1 MVGAR
6 VHARVERLKHPVYRH
21 KLIQIAADAIL
32 LAAAYYLAFRLR
44 FLDAPGGIPD
54 RYDHMLA
61 NSIGFVV
68 VGQLIVY
75 YAFGLY
81 EKWWRYFRLPDMIA
95 VLRACAVATAIL
107 AITFLLL
114 KPFDDQIP
122 RSVVVTNFLLT
133 VFLIG
138 GARLLVRMVLVER
151 LARRDV
157 RGARRVLVVGAGS
170 GGQMVAREMQLNP
183 NLAARAIGFLDDD
196 PRKRGMRLHGIN
208 VLGTTDEVGEIL
220 DEFQP
225 DEVIIAI
232 PSAPGVLRGRVVTAC
247 RERDL
252 PVRTLPTVFELLR
265 GGVQL
270 TRQLREVQVEDV
282 LGRDP
287 VRMELHRVG
296 AYIQDKVVMVTGAG
310 GSIGSELVRQIARV
324 HPKLLVM
331 LDHAEDNL
339 FQIDREM
346 VEERHFTGIESVLAD
361 CKEGDRML
369 EVMQRFKPDVVFHAA
384 AYKHVPLME
393 ANPLE
398 AIRNNAMATRVT
410 AETAVVSGCERF
422 VLISTDKAVNPRTV
436 MGASKA
442 MAEWIVEAAGRK
454 HPQTKFVSVRFGN
467 VLASSGSVVPIF
479 RGQIERGGP
488 VTVTD
493 PDMTRYFM
501 TIPEAV
507 QLVIRSGDLGGAS
520 GEVFVLEMGEP
531 VKIVDLAHNMIRLA
545 GYEPEVDIAIEY
557 VGARPGEKIHEELFN
572 SDERPQPTASER
584 IVRAVREA
592 PLDPEW
598 VNGTLTRLEALV
610 SDGDEAHLAEQT
622 VELVSSRRAAVL
634 PVDDL
639 TH

>member
-1 MVGAR
+1 M
-6 VHARVERLKHPVYRH
+6 ERLKHPVYRH
-21 KLIQIAADAIL
+21 RLIQLAADAVLI
-32 LAAAYYLAFRLR
+32 AAAYYLAFRLR
-44 FLDAPGGIPD
+44 FLDARGGIPP
-54 RYDHMLA
+54 RYDHMLGH
-61 NSIGFVV
+61 SIAFVV
-68 VGQLIVY
+68 AGQLVVFY
-75 YAFGLY
+75 VFGLY
-81 EKWWRYFRLPDMIA
+81 EKWWRYFRLPDMIG
-95 VLRACAVATAIL
+95 VLRACAVSTAVL
-107 AITFLLL
+107 AIAFLLL
-114 KPFDDQIP
+114 KPFHDQIP
-122 RSVVVTNFLLT
+122 RSVLVSYFLLS

-138 GARLLVRMVLVER
+138 GARLLVRMLLVER
-151 LARRDV
+151 MARRDV
-157 RGARRVLVVGAGS
+157 RGAKRVLVVGAGS

-183 NLAARAIGFLDDD
+183 NLASRAIGFLDDD

-208 VLGTTDEVGEIL
+208 VLGTTDGVGDVL
-220 DEFQP
+220 DEFSP

-247 RERDL
+247 RERNV

-287 VRMELHRVG
+287 VKMELDRVG
-296 AYIQDKVVMVTGAG
+296 AYVQDKVVLVTGAG

-324 HPKLLVM
+324 RPKLLVI

-339 FQIDREM
+339 FRIDREM
-346 VEERHFTGIESVLAD
+346 IEERHFARVESVLAD
-361 CKEGDRML
+361 CKEADRML
-369 EVMQRFKPDVVFHAA
+369 EVMQRFKPEIVFHAA

-398 AIRNNAMATRVT
+398 AIRNNAMATQVT
-410 AETAVVSGCERF
+410 TETAVASGCERF
-422 VLISTDKAVNPRTV
+422 VLVSTDKAVNPRTV

-454 HPQTKFVSVRFGN
+454 HPQTRFVTVRFGN

-493 PDMTRYFM
+493 PEMTRYFM

-507 QLVIRSGDLGGAS
+507 QLVIRAGDLGGVS

-545 GYEPEVDIAIEY
+545 GYEPEVDIAVEF
-557 VGARPGEKIHEELFN
+557 VGARPGEKLHEELFN
-572 SDERPQPTASER
+572 SDERPQPTASDR
-584 IVRAVREA
+584 IVRAVRHA

-598 VNGTLTRLEALV
+598 VNGTLGRLEKLIR
-610 SDGDEAHLAEQT
+610 DGDEANLAEQT
-622 VELVSSRRAAVL
+622 VKLVSASRGPAV

-639 TH
+639 TA

>member
-1 MVGAR
+1 VD
-6 VHARVERLKHPVYRH
+6 RLKYPVWRH
-21 KLIQIAADAIL
+21 RLIQIAADAL
-32 LAAAYYLAFRLR
+32 LVAAAYYLAFRLR
-44 FLDAPGGIPD
+44 FLDASGGIPE

-68 VGQLIVY
+68 VGQLFIFY
-75 YAFGLY
+75 ISGLY

-95 VLRACAVATAIL
+95 VLRACAISTAIL

-122 RSVVVTNFLLT
+122 RSVVVSDFLLT
-133 VFLIG
+133 VFLVG
-138 GARLLVRMVLVER
+138 GARLLARMVLVER

-170 GGQMVAREMQLNP
+170 GGQMIARELQLNP
-183 NLAARAIGFLDDD
+183 NLAAKAIGFLDDD
-196 PRKRGMRLHGIN
+196 PRKRGMRVHSIN
-208 VLGTTDEVGEIL
+208 VLGTTEEVGEVL
-220 DEFQP
+220 DEMSP

-232 PSAPGVLRGRVVTAC
+232 PSAPGVMRGRVVTAC
-247 RERDL
+247 RERDV

-282 LGRDP
+282 LGREP
-287 VRMELHRVG
+287 VKMELDRVG
-296 AYIQDKVVMVTGAG
+296 AYMQDKVVLVTGAG

-324 HPKLLVM
+324 RPKLLVV

-339 FQIDREM
+339 FRIDREM
-346 VEERHFTGIESVLAD
+346 IEERHFTRVESVLAD
-361 CKEGDRML
+361 CKEPERML
-369 EVMQRFKPDVVFHAA
+369 EVMQRFRPNVVFHAA

-398 AIRNNAMATRVT
+398 AIRNNAIATRVT
-410 AETAVVSGCERF
+410 AETAVASGCERF
-422 VLISTDKAVNPRTV
+422 VLVSTDKAVNPRTV

-442 MAEWIVEAAGRK
+442 MAEWIVEASGRK
-454 HPQTKFVSVRFGN
+454 HPQTRFVTVRFGN

-479 RGQIERGGP
+479 RSQIERGGP

-493 PDMTRYFM
+493 PEMTRYFM

-507 QLVIRSGDLGGAS
+507 QLVIRSGDLGGSS

-545 GYEPEVDIAIEY
+545 GYEPEVDIAIEF
-557 VGARPGEKIHEELFN
+557 VGPRPGEKLHEELFN
-572 SDERPQPTASER
+572 SDERPQPTAADR
-584 IVRAVREA
+584 IVRAVRKA

-598 VNGTLTRLEALV
+598 VNGTLSRLERLV
-610 SDGDEAHLAEQT
+610 STGDEADLAAQT
-622 VELVSSRRAAVL
+622 VELVVRRRASAL
-634 PVDDL
+634 PVDDV
-639 TH
+639 TA

>member
-1 MVGAR
+1 VD
-6 VHARVERLKHPVYRH
+6 RLKHPVWRH
-21 KLIQIAADAIL
+21 RLIQIAADAVL
-32 LAAAYYLAFRLR
+32 VAAAYYLAFRLR
-44 FLDAPGGIPD
+44 FLDVEGGIPE
-54 RYDHMLA
+54 RYDHMLVT
-61 NSIGFVV
+61 SIGFVV
-68 VGQLIVY
+68 VGQLFVFY
-75 YAFGLY
+75 VSGLY
-81 EKWWRYFRLPDMIA
+81 EKWWRYFRLPDMIT
-95 VLRACAVATAIL
+95 VLRACAISTAIL

-122 RSVVVTNFLLT
+122 RSVVVSNFLLT

-138 GARLLVRMVLVER
+138 GARLLARMILVER

-170 GGQMVAREMQLNP
+170 GGQMVARELQLNP
-183 NLAARAIGFLDDD
+183 NLGSKAIGFLDDD
-196 PRKRGMRLHGIN
+196 PRKRGMRVHGIN
-208 VLGTTDEVGEIL
+208 VLGTTEEAGDIL
-220 DEFQP
+220 DEFHP
-225 DEVIIAI
+225 DEVLIAI

-282 LGRDP
+282 LGREP
-287 VRMELHRVG
+287 VRMELDRVG
-296 AYIQDKVVMVTGAG
+296 AYMQDKVVLVTGAG
-310 GSIGSELVRQIARV
+310 GSIGAELVRQIARV
-324 HPKLLVM
+324 RPKLLVM

-339 FQIDREM
+339 FRIDREM
-346 VEERHFTGIESVLAD
+346 IEERHFTRIESVLAD
-361 CKEGDRML
+361 CKEPERML
-369 EVMQRFKPDVVFHAA
+369 EVMQRFRPDVVFHAA

-398 AIRNNAMATRVT
+398 AIRNNAIATRVT
-410 AETAVVSGCERF
+410 AETAVASGCDRF
-422 VLISTDKAVNPRTV
+422 VLVSTDKAVNPRTV

-454 HPQTKFVSVRFGN
+454 HPQTRFVTVRFGN

-479 RGQIERGGP
+479 RSQIERGGP

-493 PDMTRYFM
+493 PEMTRYFM

-507 QLVIRSGDLGGAS
+507 QLVIRSGDLGGTS

-545 GYEPEVDIAIEY
+545 GYEPEVDIAIEF
-557 VGARPGEKIHEELFN
+557 VGARPGEKLHEELFN
-572 SDERPQPTASER
+572 SDERPQPTAANR
-584 IVRAVREA
+584 IVRAVRDA
-592 PLDPEW
+592 PRDPEW
-598 VNGTLTRLEALV
+598 VNATLTRLEALV
-610 SDGDEAHLAEQT
+610 STGDEAELAEQT
-622 VELVSSRRAAVL
+622 VELVTQRRSAAPTL
-634 PVDDL
+634 DDM
-639 TH
+639 TA

>member
-1 MVGAR
+1 
-6 VHARVERLKHPVYRH
+6 
-21 KLIQIAADAIL
+21 
-32 LAAAYYLAFRLR
+32 
-44 FLDAPGGIPD
+44 
-54 RYDHMLA
+54 
-61 NSIGFVV
+61 
-68 VGQLIVY
+68 
-75 YAFGLY
+75 
-81 EKWWRYFRLPDMIA
+81 
-95 VLRACAVATAIL
+95 
-107 AITFLLL
+107 
-114 KPFDDQIP
+114 
-122 RSVVVTNFLLT
+122 
-133 VFLIG
+133 
-138 GARLLVRMVLVER
+138 MVLVER

-324 HPKLLVM
+324 RPKLLVM

-369 EVMQRFKPDVVFHAA
+369 EVMQRFKPEVVFHAA

-545 GYEPEVDIAIEY
+545 GYDPEVDIAIEY

-584 IVRAVREA
+584 IVRAVRKA